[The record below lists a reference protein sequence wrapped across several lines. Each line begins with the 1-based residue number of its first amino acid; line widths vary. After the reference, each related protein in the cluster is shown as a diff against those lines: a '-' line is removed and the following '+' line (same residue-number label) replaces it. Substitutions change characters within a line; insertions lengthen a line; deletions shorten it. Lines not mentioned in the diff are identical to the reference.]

1 MLQIL
6 VIALLQK
13 YINLLGGRIPLTIF
27 FVMLLPWPATLSLW
41 MRKLIQQRMCRSET
55 LDNRSW
61 TQMLPSEAFLVVVPT
76 RNRGSSRPMISVL
89 FVLCFCSIQW
99 AITTYTA
106 ILTLPFKF
114 ESRMN
119 NYIDH
124 KNVSLIR
131 SSWKIESGPQ
141 NGRKLRYATQ
151 QKKAP
156 QVVEW
161 GIPQWLHLRD
171 WKCFYIRKI
180 EIIVSSYEH
189 DHVLA
194 NIGQGSLKSPGFENL
209 RALVQE
215 ITVRNSHSSMKKQ
228 NKIWSVGG
236 FGICSSFEIF
246 TEGAW
251 TCHRSGGTGENVPQC
266 T

>member
-1 MLQIL
+1 MASHL
-6 VIALLQK
+6 VTMDAKTDSAENVSFGNVRQSVL
-13 YINLLGGRIPLTIF
+13 NTN
-27 FVMLLPWPATLSLW
+27 AS
-41 MRKLIQQRMCRSET
+41 
-55 LDNRSW
+55 
-61 TQMLPSEAFLVVVPT
+61 SEAFLVVVPT

-236 FGICSSFEIF
+236 FGICSQFWNLY
-246 TEGAW
+246 G
-251 TCHRSGGTGENVPQC
+251 RGLNLPQIWGYRRKC
-266 T
+266 SPVYLMGSIKYLFCSRQSYAR